1 MPPLTHL
8 NPGHDQLGLNN
19 YSGISGPNVSVTSE
33 MNFQTGSNLFSGS
46 GDVNVSSLL
55 SSSGANLE
63 LWRMHHTPQ
72 FPNFLGGFDPTVSQ
86 GGVFYQN
93 NYQAG
98 GLDQASGSGYVGA
111 KLSSSSSMMS
121 QLASVKMEA
130 SHNYNT
136 ANNQDRGQSSL
147 ARQFTGSVQ
156 GNEHQWS
163 STTAGATAWTD
174 LSGFTSSSTS
184 NPL

>member
-1 MPPLTHL
+1 MPPLSHL
-8 NPGHDQLGLNN
+8 NPGHELGLN
-19 YSGISGPNVSVTSE
+19 YSGITGPNVTATSE
-33 MNFQTGSNLFSGS
+33 MNFQVGSNLFSGS
-46 GDVNVSSLL
+46 GDGGVSSLL
-55 SSSGANLE
+55 SSTGGGGFE
-63 LWRMHHTPQ
+63 MWRMHHAPQ
-72 FPNFLGGFDPTVSQ
+72 FPNFLGGFDPSVSQ
-86 GGVFYQN
+86 GGVFYQS
-93 NYQAG
+93 NYQAAG
-98 GLDQASGSGYVGA
+98 GVEGSGSGYVGA

-136 ANNQDRGQSSL
+136 ANNQDHEHSNL

-163 STTAGATAWTD
+163 SAGAPAWTD

>member
-8 NPGHDQLGLNN
+8 NPGHELGLN
-19 YSGISGPNVSVTSE
+19 YSGIPGPNVTATSE
-33 MNFQTGSNLFSGS
+33 MNFQLGSNLFGGG
-46 GDVNVSSLL
+46 GDGGVSSLL
-55 SSSGANLE
+55 SSSGGGLE
-63 LWRMHHTPQ
+63 LWRMHHAPQ
-72 FPNFLGGFDPTVSQ
+72 FPNFLGGFDPTISQ
-86 GGVFYQN
+86 GGVFYQS
-93 NYQAG
+93 NYQG
-98 GLDQASGSGYVGA
+98 GGVEGSGSAGFVGA

-121 QLASVKMEA
+121 QLASVKMEG

-136 ANNQDRGQSSL
+136 ANNQDHDQSNL

-163 STTAGATAWTD
+163 TAGATAWTD
-174 LSGFTSSSTS
+174 LSGFSSSSTS

>member
-8 NPGHDQLGLNN
+8 NPGHELGIN
-19 YSGISGPNVSVTSE
+19 YSGISGPNVGVTSE
-33 MNFQTGSNLFSGS
+33 MNFQTGRNLFSGS
-46 GDVNVSSLL
+46 GDGGVSSLL
-55 SSSGANLE
+55 SSSGGGLE
-63 LWRMHHTPQ
+63 LWRMHDAPQ

-86 GGVFYQN
+86 GGMFYQN

-98 GLDQASGSGYVGA
+98 GVDQASGSGYVGA
-111 KLSSSSSMMS
+111 KLSTSSPMMS

-136 ANNQDRGQSSL
+136 ANNRDQDQSNL

-156 GNEHQWS
+156 GNEHQWG
-163 STTAGATAWTD
+163 TTAGTSAWTD
-174 LSGFTSSSTS
+174 LSGFSTSSTS

>member
-8 NPGHDQLGLNN
+8 NPGHELGLN
-19 YSGISGPNVSVTSE
+19 YSGISGPNVAVTSE

-46 GDVNVSSLL
+46 GDGGVSSLL
-55 SSSGANLE
+55 SSSGGGLE
-63 LWRMHHTPQ
+63 LWRMHHAPQ

-98 GLDQASGSGYVGA
+98 GVDQASGSGYVGA

-121 QLASVKMEA
+121 QLASIKMEA

-136 ANNQDRGQSSL
+136 AHNQDQDQDQSNL

-156 GNEHQWS
+156 ENEHQW

-174 LSGFTSSSTS
+174 ISGFSSSSTS